1 MHAPVVNTERLYK
14 IQDAL
19 KDDYSDLFL
28 CVACIG
34 FACFLFFKYETKTK
48 SRKV

>member
-1 MHAPVVNTERLYK
+1 MHAPVVNTDRLYK

-28 CVACIG
+28 WAACVG
-34 FACFLFFKYETKTK
+34 FACFLIFKYETK
-48 SRKV
+48 RNLRR